1 MMNKLIKFM
10 KVYIDKNRIEVKFLL
25 LLLTVI
31 LLWLCMYKSDL
42 TYKVLRHVTHTSN
55 RNEEQFIYDFVS
67 GMEVRQVFSCYEDFD
82 FITLS
87 FSDHDKRQKGK
98 LGIQI
103 IDTQTKK
110 SIIYE
115 EIDMRSIYYTEPLR
129 VSFSEIG
136 GGRADRKYEII
147 LRSADTKK
155 SAVGIFGYLNEEE
168 PALVNGE
175 KSEYALSIGMHSNT
189 NIYSNLTKLV
199 FIIAIIS
206 CLLII
211 EGTFKIHMKEHNLFL
226 LLSIPFILCMLF
238 MWPGNSVYDEGRHYS
253 TVYNYSNAVLGHG
266 KSDNI
271 RELSVRKADTTDSE
285 LEEGLVGAINAQ
297 AHKMGYYTE
306 RMFEKPE
313 SYEMTV
319 ENIARG
325 AIVQNGTIVEYA
337 PLTIGMIVGRL
348 LGFNYYWMN
357 VMARVVNIVCYLALC
372 YFAICKIPVLKS
384 MLVLLC
390 SLPMNLYQAA
400 GISYDGITFAI
411 GIFVFSCIIR
421 LWVMGLTKREWVLFS
436 LAAFLLGSCKG
447 GVYLTLLLLMCLI
460 PREKYE
466 SKKCIKIGGVIG
478 IGGISM
484 LISFVPT
491 FMRWFGLGGN
501 APTIVNEVETT
512 TGNLHLTYMLYEPIE
527 FLKKLMLTLMEN
539 GDMYLGQL
547 LGYRTAWANDV
558 ISNVVML
565 PFLILL
571 TLSVLK
577 VKEDDFQLDVKSRI
591 GILGIIVIE
600 LIGMHAIFLVDTSV
614 YSNII
619 IGCQGRYFILFL
631 PCILL
636 LFRNNGLIFKEKK
649 EYLYPLYS
657 MAQFVYLYFFLELF
671 MCA

>member
-1 MMNKLIKFM
+1 MRSIN
-10 KVYIDKNRIEVKFLL
+10 YIRGYVNKNRIEVKFLL

-42 TYKVLRHVTHTSN
+42 TYKVLRYVTHISN

-67 GMEVRQVFSCYEDFD
+67 GMEVKQVFSCYEDFD

-87 FSDHDKRQKGK
+87 FSDHDKRQEGK

-103 IDTQTKK
+103 IDTHTKK
-110 SIIYE
+110 SVLYE
-115 EIDMRSIYYTEPLR
+115 EIDMRSIYYTEPLKI
-129 VSFSEIG
+129 VFSETDRG
-136 GGRADRKYEII
+136 KADRKYEII

-199 FIIAIIS
+199 FMIAVIS
-206 CLLII
+206 CFLII
-211 EGTFKIHMKEHNLFL
+211 EGTFKIHMKEQSLFL

-253 TVYNYSNAVLGHG
+253 TIYNYSNAVLGHG

-271 RELSVRKADTTDSE
+271 RELSVRKADTTDSK
-285 LEEGLVGAINAQ
+285 LEEGLAGAVNEQ
-297 AHKMGYYTE
+297 AHKMGYYTK

-337 PLTIGMIVGRL
+337 PLTTGMIVGRL
-348 LGFNYYWMN
+348 LGFNYYWVN

-460 PREKYE
+460 PREKYG
-466 SKKCIKIGGVIG
+466 SKKWIKIGGVIG
-478 IGGISM
+478 VGGVSM

-501 APTIVNEVETT
+501 ASTIVNEVETT

-527 FLKKLMLTLMEN
+527 FLKKLMVTLMEN
-539 GDMYLGQL
+539 GEMYLGQL

-600 LIGMHAIFLVDTSV
+600 LIGMHAIFLVDTSI